1 MRIKLNGEKIQTS
14 PDNTVLFQFAGELS
28 MYNFVYIDGEENFA
42 RVFETSKSGELYKAL
57 AKEAIDG
64 KYPTHQNLT
73 GILED
78 DRKAYENLAVAD
90 VRNMPNFV
98 PIEWMRSN

>member
-1 MRIKLNGEKIQTS
+1 MRIKLNGEKIHTS
-14 PDNTVLFQFAGELS
+14 PDNTALFQYAGELS
-28 MYNFVYIDGEENFA
+28 MYNMVYVETEKNFA

-78 DRKAYENLAVAD
+78 DRKAYENIAVAD
-90 VRNMPNFV
+90 VRNMPNHV
-98 PIEWMRSN
+98 PVEWQKAH

>member
-1 MRIKLNGEKIQTS
+1 MRLKVNGERIDTS
-14 PDNTVLFQFAGELS
+14 PENTVLFQYAGELS
-28 MYNFVYIDGEENFA
+28 MYNFVYVDSDTSYA
-42 RVFETSKSGELYKAL
+42 RVFETSASGDLYKKL

-78 DRKAYENLAVAD
+78 DRKAYEQMALKDVA
-90 VRNMPNFV
+90 RLNTV
-98 PIEWMRSN
+98 PIEWQRAY